1 MAAGGSVSETDG
13 TTRHGATQQ
22 HGATQP
28 NRATQPHDATQ
39 PRGATQLTAWAGA
52 AAIAVSVL
60 VMVLVSAGGPNVSVP
75 AVHGAASPPWWQSL
89 HLSATVTVL
98 SLWLAMALGCAGVI
112 AALVAVA
119 RGARLPVRVLLG
131 FGFLAVVLLTVLPPA
146 GSTDSLSY
154 AANGRMAV
162 LGHSPYV
169 MTPLQLKDLGDPIGR
184 QAVQAI
190 PGLWDSTVSVY
201 GPVATA
207 AEWVAA
213 KLGGTS
219 LAHIT
224 FWLKLLEAICFG
236 AVALVLDRVLRR
248 DPAMRLRAHLLWTVN
263 PLLLWEIVA
272 AGHIDGL
279 SAIFGLL
286 AIVVLRPEALR
297 KDAGQ
302 KDAGQENTARDGIWV
317 VGAFI
322 SGVMVALA
330 AGVKVEYALLG
341 LAVAWAC
348 RRSIRSL
355 AAAAAGFAVI
365 TVPAYLIAGTPAIK
379 VLVTRSPGITW
390 DTMYQLFWRPVL
402 GYTSFNVNHVPPHL
416 EQVAYVLFAAI
427 AILAMLR
434 IPDHTPEFPALAP
447 ALGLSL
453 AWLFVTAFQRPWYD
467 VMAISLLALY
477 SASLIDWMVL
487 FRLLAGASVYVIA
500 VASPVEP
507 HWLYDLG
514 QFNGTWLTPVI
525 RLLATVALV
534 WLCISGR
541 WGWQSSYPQG
551 PVVDNAPDNVPG
563 HRLPLAT

>member
-1 MAAGGSVSETDG
+1 
-13 TTRHGATQQ
+13 
-22 HGATQP
+22 
-28 NRATQPHDATQ
+28 
-39 PRGATQLTAWAGA
+39 
-52 AAIAVSVL
+52 
-60 VMVLVSAGGPNVSVP
+60 
-75 AVHGAASPPWWQSL
+75 
-89 HLSATVTVL
+89 
-98 SLWLAMALGCAGVI
+98 
-112 AALVAVA
+112 
-119 RGARLPVRVLLG
+119 
-131 FGFLAVVLLTVLPPA
+131 
-146 GSTDSLSY
+146 
-154 AANGRMAV
+154 MAV

-169 MTPLQLKDLGDPIGR
+169 MTPLQLKNIGDPIGR
-184 QAVQAI
+184 QAVLAI
-190 PGLWDSTVSVY
+190 PGLWKSTVSVY

-213 KLGGTS
+213 ELGGTS

-224 FWLKLLEAICFG
+224 LWLKLLEAICFLV
-236 AVALVLDRVLRR
+236 VALVLDRVLRR

-279 SAIFGLL
+279 SAMFGLL
-286 AIVVLRPEALR
+286 AIVALR
-297 KDAGQ
+297 KGAG
-302 KDAGQENTARDGIWV
+302 ISP
-317 VGAFI
+317 VGAFV
-322 SGVMVALA
+322 SGAMVALA

-348 RRSIRSL
+348 RRSIRAL

-365 TVPAYLIAGTPAIK
+365 TLPAYLLAGTAAIK
-379 VLVTRSPGITW
+379 VLDNRSSGMTW

-402 GYTSFNVNHVPPHL
+402 GYTGFTVNSVPQPAHL

-434 IPDHTPEFPALAP
+434 FPDRTPEFPALAP

-477 SASLIDWMVL
+477 SASRLDWVVL
-487 FRLLAGASVYVIA
+487 TRLLAGASVYVIA

-525 RLLATVALV
+525 RLLATIALV
-534 WLCISGR
+534 WLCLSGR
-541 WGWQSSYPQG
+541 WGWQSSYPQAPG
-551 PVVDNAPDNVPG
+551 VDNAPDNIPG